1 MLIYACI
8 SAHGF
13 GHGSRSVA
21 VLAEL
26 AALRPDWRLVLST
39 ALPESFLRLAMGPV
53 SFERRPCRWDVG
65 VLQADALGADP
76 EGTLQALEQLERD
89 LPPLLDQ
96 ELAWLRAQSEPVLI
110 MADVPPA
117 AALLAE
123 RLGAP
128 LAWLASFGWEAI
140 YGPMGPA
147 FAPWARHCRELY
159 GRGTLLL
166 RCPLAMPMDWGLGEI
181 QLGVISSSPRIG
193 QGPPGQGPPGQG
205 PPGQGPPSQGLL
217 AERLTLAPDR
227 QRNVLLCFGG
237 MGLAI
242 DPAVLNRWPE
252 HVFIGPDPGLATV
265 SNGRVLPADCRP
277 LDLMPWVGRM
287 ITKPGF
293 SSFCEAL
300 SQGVGLHV
308 VERRGFAEAAVLER
322 DLRRHAHHRCLS
334 QAAFYAGDWELD
346 KPLLPP
352 QQGPL
357 PLDGAAKAAAALAAL
372 AEGRSEI
379 PISLNPKFKN
389 SV

>member
-39 ALPESFLRLAMGPV
+39 ALPDSFLQLAMGPLRY
-53 SFERRPCRWDVG
+53 ELRPCRWDVG
-65 VLQADALGADP
+65 VLQADALGADA
-76 EGTLQALEQLERD
+76 EATLRALEQLEQD
-89 LPPLLDQ
+89 LPPQLDL
-96 ELAWLRAQSEPVLI
+96 ELAWLRAQAEPVLI

-147 FAPWARHCRELY
+147 FAPWAQHCRELY
-159 GRGTLLL
+159 GRGSLLL
-166 RCPLAMPMDWGLGEI
+166 HCPLAMPMDWGLSEV
-181 QLGVISSSPRIG
+181 QLGVVCSRPRLAAA
-193 QGPPGQGPPGQG
+193 P
-205 PPGQGPPSQGLL
+205 L
-217 AERLTLAPDR
+217 AERLALGPDR
-227 QRNVLLCFGG
+227 QRHVLLCFGG
-237 MGLAI
+237 LGLAI
-242 DPAVLNRWPE
+242 DPAALSRWPD

-277 LDLMPWVGRM
+277 LDVMPLVGRM

-293 SSFCEAL
+293 SSFCEAM
-300 SQGVGLHV
+300 SQGLGLHV
-308 VERRGFAEAAVLER
+308 VERHGFAEAAVLER
-322 DLRRHAHHRCLS
+322 DLRRHAPHRCLS
-334 QAAFYAGDWELD
+334 QAAFYAGDWQLD
-346 KPLLPP
+346 QPLLPP

-357 PLDGAAKAAAALAAL
+357 PLDGAAQAAAALAGL

-379 PISLNPKFKN
+379 PMIEDHKFKN

>member
-8 SAHGF
+8 SSHGF

-39 ALPESFLRLAMGPV
+39 ALPEYFLRLTMGPV
-53 SFERRPCRWDVG
+53 RFERRPCRWDVG
-65 VLQADALGADP
+65 VIQADALGADP
-76 EGTLQALEQLERD
+76 EATLQALEQLERE
-89 LPPLLDQ
+89 LPPQLDQ
-96 ELAWLRAQSEPVLI
+96 ELAWLRAQAEPVVI

-123 RLGAP
+123 RLGVP

-147 FAPWARHCRELY
+147 FAPWAQHCLELY

-166 RCPLAMPMDWGLGEI
+166 RCPLSMPMDWGLGEI
-181 QLGVISSSPRIG
+181 QLGVVCSRPRLAV
-193 QGPPGQGPPGQG
+193 GP
-205 PPGQGPPSQGLL
+205 L
-217 AERLTLAPDR
+217 AERLTLAPER

-237 MGLAI
+237 LGLAI
-242 DPAVLNRWPE
+242 DPAALSRWPE
-252 HVFIGPDPGLATV
+252 HVFIGPDPGLASV

-277 LDLMPWVGRM
+277 LDVMPLVGRM

-322 DLRRHAHHRCLS
+322 DLRRHAQHRCLS
-334 QAAFYAGDWELD
+334 QAAFYAGDWQLD
-346 KPLLPP
+346 QPLLPP
-352 QQGPL
+352 QRGPL
-357 PLDGAAKAAAALAAL
+357 PLHGAAQAAAALAAL

-379 PISLNPKFKN
+379 PISLNHKFKN